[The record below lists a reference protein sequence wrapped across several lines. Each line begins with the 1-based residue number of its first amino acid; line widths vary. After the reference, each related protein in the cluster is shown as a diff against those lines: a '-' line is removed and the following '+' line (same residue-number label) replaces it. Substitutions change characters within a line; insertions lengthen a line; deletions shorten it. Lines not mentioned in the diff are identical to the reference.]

1 MLKLNPVSRICVMAL
16 GLFMAGV
23 TGCGEGPSEASVAE
37 KIKAA
42 KDTTALTAHAAHG
55 DDHKEESNPVPSATG
70 PWPKAFVMGPVFK
83 FGAMRV
89 GEHKSHDFVIKNEGE
104 ADLIL
109 KTGTTTCKCTRFGF
123 GAVEETA
130 KKDAVVK
137 PGESITL
144 TMNWNGGKVADRGF
158 RHGGDLFTNDPKNT
172 TLKLAVEGAVE
183 MPYDVQPGVWAVG
196 DIYETQAATLRAT
209 IGSKLLSKL
218 EIESLKSPSGLVK
231 LTPGPFTPED
241 LAAGDFVGGV
251 SVNVEVSPSIPAG
264 LFSEEVEVKLVQE
277 SEPIKI
283 LVTARK
289 QGVIRLQPMAG
300 TMYDSDKMELRLG
313 SFPASEGREATL
325 LMVVDEKDM
334 TEPLKVTEV
343 KADPSFVTA
352 SISPVGEPSGTVHRY
367 LLKIIV
373 PPGRPHI
380 QRTESKPGQVA
391 ISTNHS
397 SGEKLNFSL
406 LIYSN

>member
-1 MLKLNPVSRICVMAL
+1 MLKSDPVSRICVTAL

-42 KDTTALTAHAAHG
+42 KNSAALAAPG
-55 DDHKEESNPVPSATG
+55 DQHKHEEESNPVPSATG
-70 PWPKAFVMGPVFK
+70 PWPKVFVIGPVFK
-83 FGAMRV
+83 FGTMRV

-183 MPYDVQPGVWAVG
+183 MPYDVQPDIWAVG
-196 DIYETQAATLRAT
+196 DIYEAQTAKLRAT
-209 IGSKLLSKL
+209 IGSKLLSTL
-218 EIESLKSPSGLVK
+218 EIESLKSPSGFVT

-241 LAAGDFVGGV
+241 LAAGDYIGGV

-264 LFSEEVEVKLVQE
+264 LFTEEVEIKLVQE
-277 SEPIKI
+277 PDPIKV

-300 TMYDSDKMELRLG
+300 TLYDSDKMQLRLG

-334 TEPLKVTEV
+334 TEPLRITDV
-343 KADPSFVTA
+343 KADPTFVTA
-352 SISPVGEPSGTVHRY
+352 SISPIGQPSGTVHRY
-367 LLKIIV
+367 LLKIVV
-373 PPGRPHI
+373 PPGRPHV

-391 ISTNHS
+391 ISTNHP
-397 SGEKLNFSL
+397 SGETLSFGL
-406 LIYSN
+406 IIYSN

>member
-1 MLKLNPVSRICVMAL
+1 MLKSNPALKTFVIAL
-16 GLFMAGV
+16 GLSIAGIA
-23 TGCGEGPSEASVAE
+23 GCEEGPSEATVAE
-37 KIKAA
+37 RIKAA
-42 KDTTALTAHAAHG
+42 KDSSAFAKR
-55 DDHKEESNPVPSATG
+55 DDRPQDESHPVPSATG
-70 PWPKAFVMGPVFK
+70 PWPKAVVLGPVFR
-83 FGAMRV
+83 FGTMRV
-89 GEHKSHDFVIKNEGE
+89 GDDKSHDFVIKNEGD

-130 KKDAVVK
+130 RKDAVVK

-183 MPYDVQPGVWAVG
+183 MPYDVQPRIWAVG
-196 DIYETQAATLRAT
+196 DIYDGKAGKLRAT
-209 IGSKLLSKL
+209 IGSKLLSSL
-218 EIESLKSPSGLVK
+218 EIESLKSHSGLVT

-251 SVNVEVSPSIPAG
+251 SVGVEVSPDIPAG
-264 LFSEEVEVKLVQE
+264 LFSEEVEIKLVQE
-277 SEPIKI
+277 PDPIKV

-289 QGVIRLQPMAG
+289 QGVIRLQAMAG
-300 TMYDSDKMELRLG
+300 TMYDSDKMQLRLG
-313 SFPASEGREATL
+313 SFPASEGREATM

-334 TEPLKVTEV
+334 AEPLKITEV

-352 SISPVGEPSGTVHRY
+352 SISPIGEPSGTVHRY
-367 LLKIIV
+367 LLKISV
-373 PPGRPHI
+373 PPGRPHA
-380 QRTESKPGQVA
+380 QRTDSKPGLIT
-391 ISTNHS
+391 ISTNHT

-406 LIYSN
+406 LLYSN

>member
-1 MLKLNPVSRICVMAL
+1 MLKSNAFLRIYVMAL
-16 GLFMAGV
+16 GLFVAGIC
-23 TGCGEGPSEASVAE
+23 GCGEGPSDVSVAE
-37 KIKAA
+37 RIKAA
-42 KDTTALTAHAAHG
+42 KDSAALTAKG
-55 DDHKEESNPVPSATG
+55 DQNKDENYPVPSATG
-70 PWPKAFVMGPVFK
+70 PWPKAVVMGPVFM
-83 FGAMRV
+83 FGTMRV
-89 GEHKSHDFVIKNEGE
+89 GDDKSHDFVIKNEGD

-109 KTGTTTCKCTRFGF
+109 KTGKTTCKCTRFGF

-130 KKDAVVK
+130 KKEAVVK

-183 MPYDVQPGVWAVG
+183 MPYDVQPGIWAVG
-196 DIYETQAATLRAT
+196 DIYEGQPAKLRAT
-209 IGSKLLSKL
+209 IGSKLLSTL
-218 EIESLKSPSGLVK
+218 EIESLKSPSGLVT

-251 SVNVEVSPSIPAG
+251 SVNVEVSPGIPAG
-264 LFSEEVEVKLVQE
+264 LFSEEVEIKLVQE
-277 SEPIKI
+277 SEPIRI

-300 TMYDSDKMELRLG
+300 TMYDADKMQLRLG

-334 TEPLKVTEV
+334 TEPLRVTDV

-352 SISPVGEPSGTVHRY
+352 SISPIGQPSGTVHRY
-367 LLKIIV
+367 LLKIVV
-373 PPGRPHI
+373 PPGRPHV
-380 QRTESKPGQVA
+380 QRTDSKPGQVE